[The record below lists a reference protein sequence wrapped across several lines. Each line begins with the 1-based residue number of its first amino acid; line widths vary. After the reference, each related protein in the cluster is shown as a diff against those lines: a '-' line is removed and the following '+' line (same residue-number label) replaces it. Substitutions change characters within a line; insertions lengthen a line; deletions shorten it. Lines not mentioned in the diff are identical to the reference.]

1 MLNAPTASIV
11 KAAETIVR
19 HDSSSWPIASETTKV
34 PRMSSSRVLIQR
46 GISCAMALYN
56 RATAGHV
63 TTWYCTRRVHVAC
76 THNYKHSRSLRACVS
91 CRPLDP
97 GRPRC
102 SSTSAVGSVLD
113 ARASFPGARVCGA
126 WATRLARR
134 GNTRIA

>member
-19 HDSSSWPIASETTKV
+19 HDSSSWPIALTTKV

-76 THNYKHSRSLRACVS
+76 IQTFSLTSSLRELSPAG
-91 CRPLDP
+91 PWP
-97 GRPRC
+97 AGC
-102 SSTSAVGSVLD
+102 SSTSAVGSSSTL
-113 ARASFPGARVCGA
+113 ASFPGAGGVAPGNEA
-126 WATRLARR
+126 STTREHAYSVA
-134 GNTRIA
+134 N